1 MILVDAGPL
10 IALIHADDQ
19 QHERCKEVFDS
30 LREPMGTV
38 WPALAEAVYL
48 FSFSW
53 KAQGAFWE
61 MMETEAVLILALDH
75 TDVPRM
81 TELMRTYRDLPW
93 IWRMPRWYASRSGRN
108 CAASLPSIDGI
119 SRSTGR
125 PASGGF
131 PSFRSGDSET
141 RDGSQARVRTT
152 SGVDFGSAQRDPG
165 IPLRRWYSFDT

>member
-1 MILVDAGPL
+1 MILVDAEPL

-19 QHERCKEVFDS
+19 QHERCEEVFDS

-81 TELMRTYRDLPW
+81 TELMRTYRDLP
-93 IWRMPRWYASRSGRN
+93 MDLAD
-108 CAASLPSIDGI
+108 AALVRVAEREKLRRIFTLD
-119 SRSTGR
+119 RRDFEVYR
-125 PASGGF
+125 PARLGRFSIL
-131 PSFRSGDSET
+131 P
-141 RDGSQARVRTT
+141 
-152 SGVDFGSAQRDPG
+152 
-165 IPLRRWYSFDT
+165 

>member
-1 MILVDAGPL
+1 MILVDAGPR

-81 TELMRTYRDLPW
+81 TELMRTYRDLP
-93 IWRMPRWYASRSGRN
+93 MDLAD
-108 CAASLPSIDGI
+108 AALVRVAEREKLRRIFTLD
-119 SRSTGR
+119 RRDFEVYR
-125 PASGGF
+125 PARLGRFSIL
-131 PSFRSGDSET
+131 P
-141 RDGSQARVRTT
+141 
-152 SGVDFGSAQRDPG
+152 
-165 IPLRRWYSFDT
+165 